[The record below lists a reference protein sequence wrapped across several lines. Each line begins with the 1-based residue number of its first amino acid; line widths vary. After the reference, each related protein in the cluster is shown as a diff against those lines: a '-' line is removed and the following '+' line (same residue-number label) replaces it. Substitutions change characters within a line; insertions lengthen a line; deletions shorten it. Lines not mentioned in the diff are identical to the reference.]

1 MAVTTTTTD
10 TLNAHWIGW
19 AKAHWVAIAA
29 FALLLA
35 PTIVALAY
43 DVWPTETG
51 SHSIFIMAVALWLIY
66 QRGEAMAAAASRPS
80 TMLGAFLLVCG
91 LAALVL
97 GRSQGVLIAEAGSQV
112 ITAVGLIVLFAGLG
126 PVRVIAFPLVF
137 LIFSM
142 PFPGWLVDVIT
153 QPLKIWVSETVV
165 WLLALLNYPVAKDGI
180 IIYLGQYQLLVE
192 DACSGLN
199 SIMTLSAL
207 MAFYV
212 YMRPKGH
219 WLEIVLLLASI
230 IPIAVIANVLRVM
243 TLCLITYHMGEE
255 AGQGFLHTTSG
266 LVLFAGAILFIF
278 LVEQVLAQVFRLARL
293 RS

>member
-1 MAVTTTTTD
+1 MTAASGSAD
-10 TLNAHWIGW
+10 TLNAYWVGW

-29 FALLLA
+29 FVMLVA

-66 QRGEAMAAAASRPS
+66 QRGEAAAAAATKPS
-80 TMLGAFLLVCG
+80 TIAGAALLALG
-91 LAALVL
+91 LATLVI

-112 ITAVGLIVLFAGLG
+112 ITAAGLIALFAGLG
-126 PVRVIAFPLVF
+126 PVRVIAFPLLF
-137 LIFSM
+137 LVFSM

-153 QPLKIWVSETVV
+153 QPLKVWVSDTVV
-165 WLLALLNYPVAKDGI
+165 WLLALMQYPVAKDGI

-199 SIMTLSAL
+199 SIISLSAL
-207 MAFYV
+207 MAFYI

-219 WLEIVLLLASI
+219 WAEVVLLLASI
-230 IPIAVIANVLRVM
+230 IPIAVVANVLRVL

-278 LVEQVLAQVFRLARL
+278 LFEQILAQVFRLSRL
-293 RS
+293 RP